1 MQLDPE
7 TAELLDKRVEEEQQ
21 NAHKKAQALRQQLDD
36 AVNQINRQQTDMDD
50 MRKKNQ
56 RVYKKIKD
64 MDADFEEEDVY
75 DRGKHQKRYPSI
87 KSKSQLKIVNLPL
100 DKILKLAN
108 DRDITID
115 EPVLNAIQEICEPQD
130 LKEMFDI
137 NNSPICT
144 FYPNILM
151 DD

>member
-1 MQLDPE
+1 MVIDFQIIINSLLIENDPG
-7 TAELLDKRVEEEQQ
+7 
-21 NAHKKAQALRQQLDD
+21 
-36 AVNQINRQQTDMDD
+36 VNN
-50 MRKKNQ
+50 
-56 RVYKKIKD
+56 
-64 MDADFEEEDVY
+64 
-75 DRGKHQKRYPSI
+75 I
-87 KSKSQLKIVNLPL
+87 KSEGKVPLVNLPL

-108 DRDITID
+108 DRDITLD

-144 FYPNILM
+144 LSPNILM